1 MGRNALSIRTHGS
14 GRGFFRF
21 VAIAAL
27 MLASGPSG
35 AFQRLTTGLKQEGRT
50 PAGNYRSGS
59 TDDHSI
65 PRVDL
70 FHVAPRAPQQPAGR
84 FAAESQGGP
93 KMFVDMTPAE
103 LTRVV
108 PELKQLKPTK
118 NQDTLPLILQR
129 VGATVADFFN
139 NFSTATC
146 TEHVTSAVDTPMASM
161 AHHYDLK
168 FNYVALAEAGT
179 DKTRLR
185 EYRTD
190 SKGEPVQI
198 RGAVVTLG
206 FVAMPALFHP
216 DYQRDSRFQYLGREQ
231 WKGQSSLVVAFAQ
244 RPGVARQAGRVT
256 FDERAGFVFEQGVAW
271 IDPVNFRIIR
281 LRTDI
286 EQPELKVGLQ
296 RETTEV
302 EYSEMT
308 FKEGGKKLWVP
319 REVTVIGELNK
330 YKFHN
335 RHSYSDYRLF
345 VVRTE
350 EKPKSP

>member
-1 MGRNALSIRTHGS
+1 MGRNALSIRMRGL
-14 GRGFFRF
+14 GRGFLRF
-21 VAIAAL
+21 VVMAAL
-27 MLASGPSG
+27 MLASGPSV
-35 AFQRLTTGLKQEGRT
+35 AFQRLATGLELEGRT
-50 PAGNYRSGS
+50 AVGKDRSGI

-65 PRVDL
+65 PRVDV
-70 FHVAPRAPQQPAGR
+70 FHLAPRAPQQPAVRSG
-84 FAAESQGGP
+84 AESPGVP
-93 KMFVDMTPAE
+93 KTFLDMTPAE
-103 LTRVV
+103 LARAV
-108 PELKQLKPTK
+108 PELKQLKSAK
-118 NQDTLPLILQR
+118 NQDMLPLILQR

-168 FNYVALAEAGT
+168 FNYVALAEAGA

-256 FDERAGFVFEQGVAW
+256 FDDKAGFVFEQGVAW

-286 EQPELKVGLQ
+286 QQPELNVGLQ

-302 EYSEMT
+302 EYSEMA

-319 REVTVIGELNK
+319 REVIVVGELNR

-350 EKPKSP
+350 DKPKSP